1 MVNLEKIVEP
11 DFWKAFKIPA
21 YAFAVLTLLLL
32 MRNANNSLEYSYIQN
47 TANYAIG
54 ASIIS
59 YGHFLFYSTWKN
71 RTNEPDLPFW
81 AQGLAMGFH
90 IAWFGYFLTVSL
102 SLMIFT

>member
-21 YAFAVLTLLLL
+21 YAFAVLALLLL
-32 MRNANNSLEYSYIQN
+32 MRNVNNSLEYSYIQN
-47 TANYAIG
+47 MANYAIG

-59 YGHFLFYSTWKN
+59 YGHFLFYATWKN
-71 RTNEPDLPFW
+71 RKKEPDLPFW
-81 AQGLAMGFH
+81 AQGLAMVFH
-90 IAWFGYFLTVSL
+90 IGWFVYFLKVTV